1 MATTATVTVSSDI
14 AYSVVDEVDANNI
27 NRYARALDYSLIY
40 NYGTGI
46 IGTGSGSPSNSQ
58 VNLFVAS
65 SGHISGGEQEIIDFR
80 AYNKYTLGSNYTLEF
95 DELKGLV
102 VENNNSGTGMVL
114 NLVAT
119 GTNAFTNVFNG
130 ESGNIAI
137 NPLGTYMYTDIYG
150 TTVNSSNR
158 LLYINN
164 DTVTGIDYSIIA
176 VGVDTGL
183 VSDEIGTP

>member
-14 AYSVVDEVDANNI
+14 AYTVVDEIDANNI
-27 NRYARALDYSLIY
+27 NRYARSLDYSLVY
-40 NYGTGI
+40 NYGTGV

-65 SGHISGGEQEIIDFR
+65 SGHISGGQQAVIDFR

-119 GTNAFTNVFNG
+119 GTNAFTNIFNG
-130 ESGNIAI
+130 GSGNMNI
-137 NPLGTYMYTDIYG
+137 NPLGTYMYTDLYG
-150 TTVNSSNR
+150 TQVTDSNK

-164 DTVTGIDYSIIA
+164 DTITGIDYSIIA

-183 VSDEIGTP
+183 ISDEIGTP

>member
-14 AYSVVDEVDANNI
+14 AYSVVDEVDTNNI

-80 AYNKYTLGSNYTLEF
+80 AYNKFTLGSNYTLEF
-95 DELKGLV
+95 DELKGLI
-102 VENNNSGTGMVL
+102 VENNNSGTGMIL

-130 ESGNIAI
+130 GSGHISI
-137 NPLGTYMYTDIYG
+137 NPLGSHIYTDIYG

-183 VSDEIGTP
+183 VSEEIGTP

>member
-14 AYSVVDEVDANNI
+14 AYTVVDEIDANNV
-27 NRYARALDYSLIY
+27 NRYSRALDYSLIY
-40 NYGTGI
+40 NYGTGV

-58 VNLFVAS
+58 VNLFVTS
-65 SGHISGGEQEIIDFR
+65 SGHVSGGEQVIIDFKS
-80 AYNKYTLGSNYTLEF
+80 YNKYTLGSNYTLEF
-95 DELKGLV
+95 DELKGIV
-102 VENNNSGTGMVL
+102 VENNSSGTGMSL

-119 GTNAFTNVFNG
+119 GTDAFTNIFNG
-130 ESGNIAI
+130 GSGNMQIH
-137 NPLGTYMYTDIYG
+137 PLGTYMYTDLYG
-150 TTVNSSNR
+150 TQVETNNK

-164 DTVTGIDYSIIA
+164 DTVTGIDYTMIV